1 MRPEISIIIPTLNE
15 EKTLSVTLEPL
26 RASCAEIIVA
36 DGGSNDSTV
45 ELAKKFGATVIQVE
59 TGRSDQMN
67 RGAKLA
73 TGRILL
79 FLHAD
84 TILPAGW
91 EDEVIKTLG
100 RPGVMCGAFSFKLD
114 ADSPVLRLI
123 ERLANFRS
131 RFFQAPYGDQALFLK
146 ADIFF
151 RVGGYAKMPIM
162 EDFELV
168 RRLKSIGNVVTCEAH
183 ATTSARR
190 WQELGPI
197 KTTLINQT
205 VIIGYYMGVSPAK
218 LAEFYRNAARE

>member
-1 MRPEISIIIPTLNE
+1 MRPEISVIIPTLNE
-15 EKTLSVTLEPL
+15 EDTLDATLETLSVSS
-26 RASCAEIIVA
+26 AQIIVA

-67 RGAKLA
+67 QGAKLA

-84 TILPAGW
+84 TILPSGW
-91 EDEVIKTLG
+91 EHEVIKTPDK
-100 RPGVMCGAFSFKLD
+100 PGVVCGAFSFKLD

-146 ADIFF
+146 AEIFF
-151 RVGGYAKMPIM
+151 RIGGYAKMPIM
-162 EDFELV
+162 EDFDLV
-168 RRLKSIGNVVTCEAH
+168 RRLRKIGKVVTCEAH

-197 KTTLINQT
+197 KTTLINQAM
-205 VIIGYYMGVSPAK
+205 ILGYYMGVSPAK
-218 LAEFYRNAARE
+218 LAEFYRNAARK